1 MWLPAMASLVGLAL
15 ASPEQDTTLESSQ
28 VNPVNEKD
36 TNLLVCRCG
45 MDSSDPKSNDANSKC
60 RRIQYHKDSRG
71 IEGNYSGVHI
81 VNDTACAIDL
91 KIHPKGVCKKD
102 VYVDGQ
108 SSGFVSRF
116 ARRLLIVHFT
126 RITSTTR

>member
-1 MWLPAMASLVGLAL
+1 MWLPAVASLVGLAL
-15 ASPEQDTTLESSQ
+15 ASPEQETTLESPP
-28 VNPVNEKD
+28 NNETD
-36 TNLLVCRCG
+36 PNLLVCRCG
-45 MDSSDPKSNDANSKC
+45 MDSSDPKSSDANSKC

-102 VYVDGQ
+102 VYVDGA
-108 SSGFVSRF
+108 SSGFVSP
-116 ARRLLIVHFT
+116 LLGL
-126 RITSTTR
+126 